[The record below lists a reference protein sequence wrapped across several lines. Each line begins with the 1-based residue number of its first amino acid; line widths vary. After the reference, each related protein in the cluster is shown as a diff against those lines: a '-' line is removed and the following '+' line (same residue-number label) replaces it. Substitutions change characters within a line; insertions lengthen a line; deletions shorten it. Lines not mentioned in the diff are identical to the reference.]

1 MSLAVFRLAKSSPG
15 MVPIRSVQLEQTK
28 RGANIA
34 QSGICD
40 LTHSRHAALD
50 DLQHIA
56 GVTSEC
62 AATVPD
68 WRQKFLQHVIQTF
81 LHRTVAQTA
90 ADIARLQILNR
101 TVILVER

>member
-1 MSLAVFRLAKSSPG
+1 MSLAVISAGQIRTCPG
-15 MVPIRSVQLEQTK
+15 LVPIRSVQLEQTK
-28 RGANIA
+28 RGPNIA
-34 QSGICD
+34 QSCICD
-40 LTHSRHAALD
+40 PTRSRRAALD

-68 WRQKFLQHVIQTF
+68 WRRKFLQHVIPTF

-90 ADIARLQILNR
+90 ADLASLQILNR
-101 TVILVER
+101 TVILV